1 MQRIEIQQLKKW
13 KQSNDRKPMIIR
25 GARQVGKTWLMKEF
39 GRLEYKDVVYVNCEA
54 DPAVRNMFTGDF
66 DTTRIIRGLQII
78 AGKPIEPNHT
88 LIIIDEIQ
96 EAPGALTSLKY
107 FHENAPEYQ
116 IIAAGSLLGITLNR
130 SGSFP
135 VGKVEFLD
143 LFPLSFV
150 EFLDAIHETQLAD
163 LLRNPDWLLVAS
175 FNIKFTDRLRQYY
188 YTGGMPEV
196 VIQYSVSGDMNQV
209 REIQKRI
216 LVSYEQDFSKH
227 APAEIVPRI
236 RMIWSGVPAQLAKE
250 NRKFIYG
257 QIKAGAR
264 AKDFELA
271 LSWLIDCGLLYKV
284 HNVSKPALP
293 LKAYEELNTFKLFM
307 LDIGLLGALTELDA
321 RTLLEGNTVFTEFKG
336 ALTEQYVYQQLRTM
350 SDLPVYYWS
359 AGNARSEVD
368 FLLQHNGQ
376 IIPLE
381 VKAEENLHAK
391 SLRVFCEKYKPTLA
405 VRSSMSGYR
414 KEDWMT
420 NLPLYAVSTITQ
432 LQ

>member
-78 AGKPIEPNHT
+78 AGKPIDPNHT

-107 FHENAPEYQ
+107 FQENAPEYHV
-116 IIAAGSLLGITLNR
+116 IAAGSLLGITLNR

-163 LLRNPDWLLVAS
+163 LLRNPDWSLVAS

-196 VIQYSVSGDMNQV
+196 VLQYSVSGDMNQV

-307 LDIGLLGALTELDA
+307 LDIGLLGALTDLDA

-350 SDLPVYYWS
+350 NDLPVYYWS

-391 SLRVFCEKYKPTLA
+391 SLRVFCEKYKPALA

-420 NLPLYAVSTITQ
+420 NLPLYAVSTITR
-432 LQ
+432 LH

>member
-39 GRLEYKDVVYVNCEA
+39 GRLDYKDVVYVNCEA

-78 AGKPIEPNHT
+78 AGKPIDPNHT

-107 FHENAPEYQ
+107 FQENAPEYH

-196 VIQYSVSGDMNQV
+196 VLQYSVSGDMNQV

-307 LDIGLLGALTELDA
+307 LDIGLLGALTDLDA

-350 SDLPVYYWS
+350 NDLPVYYWS

-391 SLRVFCEKYKPTLA
+391 SLRVFCEKYKPALA

>member
-13 KQSNDRKPMIIR
+13 KQSNGRKPMIIR

-78 AGKPIEPNHT
+78 AGKPIDPNHT

-107 FHENAPEYQ
+107 FQENAPEYHV
-116 IIAAGSLLGITLNR
+116 IAAGSLLGITLNR

-163 LLRNPDWLLVAS
+163 LLRNPDWSLVAS

-196 VIQYSVSGDMNQV
+196 VLQYSVSGDMNQV

-307 LDIGLLGALTELDA
+307 LDIGLLGALTDLDA

-350 SDLPVYYWS
+350 NDLPVYYWS

-391 SLRVFCEKYKPTLA
+391 SLRVFCEKYKPALA

>member
-39 GRLEYKDVVYVNCEA
+39 GRLDYKDVVYVNCEA

-107 FHENAPEYQ
+107 FNENAPEYHV
-116 IIAAGSLLGITLNR
+116 IAAGSLLGITLNR

-163 LLRNPDWLLVAS
+163 LLRNPDWSLVAS
-175 FNIKFTDRLRQYY
+175 FSIKFTDRLRQYY

-196 VIQYSVSGDMNQV
+196 VLQYSVSGDMNQV

-307 LDIGLLGALTELDA
+307 LDIGLLGALTDLDA

-350 SDLPVYYWS
+350 NDLPVYYWS

-391 SLRVFCEKYKPTLA
+391 SLRVFCEKYKPALA

-432 LQ
+432 LH

>member
-13 KQSNDRKPMIIR
+13 KQSNGRKPMIIR

-107 FHENAPEYQ
+107 FHENAPEYHV
-116 IIAAGSLLGITLNR
+116 IAAGSLLGITLNR

-163 LLRNPDWLLVAS
+163 LLRNPDWSLVAS
-175 FNIKFTDRLRQYY
+175 FSIKFTDRLRQYY

-196 VIQYSVSGDMNQV
+196 VLQYSVSGDMNQV

-307 LDIGLLGALTELDA
+307 LDIGLLGALTDLDA

-350 SDLPVYYWS
+350 NDLPVYYWS

-391 SLRVFCEKYKPTLA
+391 SLRVFCEKYKPALA

>member
-13 KQSNDRKPMIIR
+13 KQYNGRKPMIIR

-78 AGKPIEPNHT
+78 AGKPIDPNHT

-107 FHENAPEYQ
+107 FHENAPEYHV
-116 IIAAGSLLGITLNR
+116 IAAGSLLGITLNR

-163 LLRNPDWLLVAS
+163 LLRNPDWSLVAS

-196 VIQYSVSGDMNQV
+196 VLQYSVSGDMNQV

-293 LKAYEELNTFKLFM
+293 LKAYVELNTFKLFM
-307 LDIGLLGALTELDA
+307 LDIGLLGALTDLDA

-350 SDLPVYYWS
+350 NDLPVYYWS

-391 SLRVFCEKYKPTLA
+391 SLRVFCEKYKPALA

-432 LQ
+432 LH

>member
-13 KQSNDRKPMIIR
+13 KQSNGRKPMIIR

-107 FHENAPEYQ
+107 FQENAPEYHV
-116 IIAAGSLLGITLNR
+116 IAAGSLLGITLNR

-196 VIQYSVSGDMNQV
+196 VLQYSVSGDMNQV

-307 LDIGLLGALTELDA
+307 LDIGLLGALTDLDA

-350 SDLPVYYWS
+350 NDLPVYYWS

-391 SLRVFCEKYKPTLA
+391 SLRVFCEKYKPALA

>member
-39 GRLEYKDVVYVNCEA
+39 GRLDYKDVVYVNCEA

-78 AGKPIEPNHT
+78 AGKPIDPNHT

-107 FHENAPEYQ
+107 FQENAPEYHV
-116 IIAAGSLLGITLNR
+116 IAAGSLLGITLNR

-163 LLRNPDWLLVAS
+163 LLRNPDWSLVAS
-175 FNIKFTDRLRQYY
+175 FSIKFTDRLRQYY

-196 VIQYSVSGDMNQV
+196 VLQYSVSGDMNQV

-307 LDIGLLGALTELDA
+307 LDIGLLGALTDLDA

-350 SDLPVYYWS
+350 NDLPVYYWS

-391 SLRVFCEKYKPTLA
+391 SLRVFCEKYKPALA

>member
-13 KQSNDRKPMIIR
+13 KQSNGRKPMIIR

-107 FHENAPEYQ
+107 FHENAPEYHV
-116 IIAAGSLLGITLNR
+116 IAAGSLLGITLNR

-163 LLRNPDWLLVAS
+163 LLRNPDWSLVAS
-175 FNIKFTDRLRQYY
+175 FSIKFTDRLRQYY

-196 VIQYSVSGDMNQV
+196 VLQYSVSGDMNQV

-307 LDIGLLGALTELDA
+307 LDIGLLGALTDLDA

-350 SDLPVYYWS
+350 NDLPVYYWS

-391 SLRVFCEKYKPTLA
+391 SLRVFCEKYKPALA

-432 LQ
+432 LH

>member
-13 KQSNDRKPMIIR
+13 KQSNGRKPMIIR

-107 FHENAPEYQ
+107 FQENAPEYHV
-116 IIAAGSLLGITLNR
+116 IAAGSLLGITLNR

-163 LLRNPDWLLVAS
+163 LVRNPDWSLVAS
-175 FNIKFTDRLRQYY
+175 FSIKFTDRLRQYY

-196 VIQYSVSGDMNQV
+196 VLQYSVSGDMNQV

-350 SDLPVYYWS
+350 NDLPVYYWS

-391 SLRVFCEKYKPTLA
+391 SLRVFCEKYKPALA

>member
-13 KQSNDRKPMIIR
+13 KQSNGRKPMIIR

-107 FHENAPEYQ
+107 FHENAPEYHV
-116 IIAAGSLLGITLNR
+116 IAAGSLLGITLNR

-163 LLRNPDWLLVAS
+163 LLRNPDWSLVAS

-196 VIQYSVSGDMNQV
+196 VLQYSVSGDMNQV

-307 LDIGLLGALTELDA
+307 LDIGLLGALTDLDA

-350 SDLPVYYWS
+350 NDLPVYYWS

-391 SLRVFCEKYKPTLA
+391 SLRVFCEKYKPALA

>member
-107 FHENAPEYQ
+107 FQENAPEYHV
-116 IIAAGSLLGITLNR
+116 IAAGSLLGITLNR

-163 LLRNPDWLLVAS
+163 LLRNPDWSLVAS
-175 FNIKFTDRLRQYY
+175 FSIKFTDRLRQYY

-196 VIQYSVSGDMNQV
+196 VLQYSVSGDMNQV

-350 SDLPVYYWS
+350 NDLPVYYWS

-391 SLRVFCEKYKPTLA
+391 SLRVFCEKYKPALA

>member
-13 KQSNDRKPMIIR
+13 KQSNGRKPMIIR

-107 FHENAPEYQ
+107 FHENAPEYHV
-116 IIAAGSLLGITLNR
+116 IAAGSLLGISLNR

-163 LLRNPDWLLVAS
+163 LLRNPDWSLVAS

-196 VIQYSVSGDMNQV
+196 VLQYSVSGDMNQV

-307 LDIGLLGALTELDA
+307 LDIGLLGALTDLDA

-350 SDLPVYYWS
+350 NDLPVYYWS

-391 SLRVFCEKYKPTLA
+391 SLRVFCEKYKPALA

-432 LQ
+432 LH

>member
-1 MQRIEIQQLKKW
+1 MQRIEIQYLKKW
-13 KQSNDRKPMIIR
+13 RKSINRKPMIIR

-107 FHENAPEYQ
+107 FQENAPEYHV
-116 IIAAGSLLGITLNR
+116 IAAGSLLGITLNR

-163 LLRNPDWLLVAS
+163 LLRNPDWSLVAS

-196 VIQYSVSGDMNQV
+196 VLQYSVSGDMNQV

-307 LDIGLLGALTELDA
+307 LDIGLLGALTDLDA

-350 SDLPVYYWS
+350 NDLPVYYWS

-391 SLRVFCEKYKPTLA
+391 SLRVFCEKYKPALA

-432 LQ
+432 LH

>member
-13 KQSNDRKPMIIR
+13 KQSNGRKPMIIR

-107 FHENAPEYQ
+107 FQENAPEYHV
-116 IIAAGSLLGITLNR
+116 IAAGSLLGITLNR

-163 LLRNPDWLLVAS
+163 LLRNPDWSLVAS
-175 FNIKFTDRLRQYY
+175 FSIKFTDRLRQYY

-196 VIQYSVSGDMNQV
+196 VLQYSVSGDMNQV

-307 LDIGLLGALTELDA
+307 LDIGLLGALTDLDA

-350 SDLPVYYWS
+350 NDLPVYYWS

-391 SLRVFCEKYKPTLA
+391 SLRVFCEKYKPALA

>member
-78 AGKPIEPNHT
+78 AGKPIDPNHT

-107 FHENAPEYQ
+107 FQENAPEYH

-196 VIQYSVSGDMNQV
+196 VLQYSVSGDMNQV

-307 LDIGLLGALTELDA
+307 LDIGLLGALTDLDA

-350 SDLPVYYWS
+350 NDLPVYYWS

-391 SLRVFCEKYKPTLA
+391 SLRVFCEKYKPALA

>member
-13 KQSNDRKPMIIR
+13 KQSNGRKPMIIR

-107 FHENAPEYQ
+107 FQENAPEYHV
-116 IIAAGSLLGITLNR
+116 IAAGSLLGITLNR

-163 LLRNPDWLLVAS
+163 LVRNPDWSLVAS
-175 FNIKFTDRLRQYY
+175 FSIKFTDRLRQYY

-196 VIQYSVSGDMNQV
+196 VLQYSVSGDMNQV

-336 ALTEQYVYQQLRTM
+336 SLTEQYVYQQLRTM
-350 SDLPVYYWS
+350 NDLPVYYWS

-391 SLRVFCEKYKPTLA
+391 SLRVFCEKYKPALA

>member
-13 KQSNDRKPMIIR
+13 KQSNGRKPMIIR

-39 GRLEYKDVVYVNCEA
+39 GRLDYKDVVYVNCEA

-78 AGKPIEPNHT
+78 AGKPIDPNHT

-107 FHENAPEYQ
+107 FQENAPEYH

-196 VIQYSVSGDMNQV
+196 VLQYSVSGDMNQV

-307 LDIGLLGALTELDA
+307 LDIGLLGALTDLDA

-350 SDLPVYYWS
+350 NDLPVYYWS

-391 SLRVFCEKYKPTLA
+391 SLRVFCEKYKPALA

>member
-13 KQSNDRKPMIIR
+13 KQSNGRKPMIIR

-107 FHENAPEYQ
+107 FQENAPEYHV
-116 IIAAGSLLGITLNR
+116 IAAGSLLGITLNR

-163 LLRNPDWLLVAS
+163 LVRNPDWSLVAS
-175 FNIKFTDRLRQYY
+175 FSIKFTDRLRQYY

-196 VIQYSVSGDMNQV
+196 VLQYSVSGDMNQV

-307 LDIGLLGALTELDA
+307 LDIGLLGALTDLDA

-336 ALTEQYVYQQLRTM
+336 SLTEQYVYQQLRTM
-350 SDLPVYYWS
+350 NDLPVYYWS

-391 SLRVFCEKYKPTLA
+391 SLRVFCEKYKPALA

-432 LQ
+432 LH

>member
-13 KQSNDRKPMIIR
+13 KQSNGRKPMIIR

-78 AGKPIEPNHT
+78 AGKPIDPNHT

-107 FHENAPEYQ
+107 FQENAPEYHV
-116 IIAAGSLLGITLNR
+116 IAAGSLLGITLNR

-163 LLRNPDWLLVAS
+163 LLRNPDWSLVAS
-175 FNIKFTDRLRQYY
+175 FSIKFTDRLRQYY

-196 VIQYSVSGDMNQV
+196 VLQYSVSGDMNQV

-307 LDIGLLGALTELDA
+307 LDIGLLGALTDLDA

-350 SDLPVYYWS
+350 NDLPVYYWS

-391 SLRVFCEKYKPTLA
+391 SLRVFCEKYKPALA

-432 LQ
+432 LH

>member
-13 KQSNDRKPMIIR
+13 KQSNGRKPMIIR

-107 FHENAPEYQ
+107 FQENAPEYHV
-116 IIAAGSLLGITLNR
+116 IAAGSLLGISLNR

-163 LLRNPDWLLVAS
+163 LLRNPDWSLVAS

-196 VIQYSVSGDMNQV
+196 VLQYSVSGDMNQV

-307 LDIGLLGALTELDA
+307 LDIGLLGALTDLDA

-350 SDLPVYYWS
+350 NDLPVYYWS

-391 SLRVFCEKYKPTLA
+391 SLRVFCEKYKPALA

-432 LQ
+432 LH

>member
-13 KQSNDRKPMIIR
+13 KQSNGRKPMIIR

-107 FHENAPEYQ
+107 FQENAPEYHV
-116 IIAAGSLLGITLNR
+116 IAAGSLLGITLNR

-163 LLRNPDWLLVAS
+163 LVRNPDWSLVAS
-175 FNIKFTDRLRQYY
+175 FSIKFTDRLRQYY

-196 VIQYSVSGDMNQV
+196 VLQYSVSGDMNQV

-307 LDIGLLGALTELDA
+307 LDIGLLGALTDLDA

-336 ALTEQYVYQQLRTM
+336 SLTEQYVYQQLRTM
-350 SDLPVYYWS
+350 NDLPVYYWS

-391 SLRVFCEKYKPTLA
+391 SLRVFCEKYKPALA

>member
-13 KQSNDRKPMIIR
+13 KQSNGRKPMIIR

-39 GRLEYKDVVYVNCEA
+39 GRLDYKDVVYVNCEA

-107 FHENAPEYQ
+107 FQENAPEYHV
-116 IIAAGSLLGITLNR
+116 IAAGSLLGITLNR

-163 LLRNPDWLLVAS
+163 LLRNPDWSLVAS
-175 FNIKFTDRLRQYY
+175 FSIKFTDRLRQYY

-196 VIQYSVSGDMNQV
+196 VLQYSVSGDMNQV

-307 LDIGLLGALTELDA
+307 LDIGLLGALTDLDA

-350 SDLPVYYWS
+350 NDLPVYYWS

-391 SLRVFCEKYKPTLA
+391 SLRVFCEKYKPALA

>member
-1 MQRIEIQQLKKW
+1 M
-13 KQSNDRKPMIIR
+13 
-25 GARQVGKTWLMKEF
+25 
-39 GRLEYKDVVYVNCEA
+39 VYVNCEA

-107 FHENAPEYQ
+107 FNENAPEYHV
-116 IIAAGSLLGITLNR
+116 IAAGSLLGITLNR

-163 LLRNPDWLLVAS
+163 LLRNPDWSLVAS
-175 FNIKFTDRLRQYY
+175 FSIKFTDRLRQYY

-196 VIQYSVSGDMNQV
+196 VLQYSVSGDMNQV

-307 LDIGLLGALTELDA
+307 LDIGLLGALTDLDA

-350 SDLPVYYWS
+350 NDLPVYYWS

-391 SLRVFCEKYKPTLA
+391 SLRVFCEKYKPALA

>member
-1 MQRIEIQQLKKW
+1 
-13 KQSNDRKPMIIR
+13 
-25 GARQVGKTWLMKEF
+25 
-39 GRLEYKDVVYVNCEA
+39 
-54 DPAVRNMFTGDF
+54 MFTGDF

-107 FHENAPEYQ
+107 FQENAPEYHV
-116 IIAAGSLLGITLNR
+116 IAAGSLLGITLNR

-163 LLRNPDWLLVAS
+163 LLRNPDWSLVAS

-196 VIQYSVSGDMNQV
+196 VLQYSVSGDMNQV

-307 LDIGLLGALTELDA
+307 LDIGLLGALTDLDA

-350 SDLPVYYWS
+350 NDLPVYYWS

-391 SLRVFCEKYKPTLA
+391 SLRVFCEKYKPALA

>member
-13 KQSNDRKPMIIR
+13 KQSNDRKPLIIR

-107 FHENAPEYQ
+107 FHENAPEYHV
-116 IIAAGSLLGITLNR
+116 IAAGSLLGITLNR

-163 LLRNPDWLLVAS
+163 LLRNPDWSLVAS
-175 FNIKFTDRLRQYY
+175 FSIKFTDRLRQYY

-196 VIQYSVSGDMNQV
+196 VLQYSVNGDMNQV
-209 REIQKRI
+209 REIQKQI

-307 LDIGLLGALTELDA
+307 LDIGLLGALTDLDA

-336 ALTEQYVYQQLRTM
+336 ALTEQYVYQQLRTLN
-350 SDLPVYYWS
+350 DLPVYYWS

-376 IIPLE
+376 VIPLE

-391 SLRVFCEKYKPTLA
+391 SLRVFCEKYKPALA

>member
-13 KQSNDRKPMIIR
+13 KQSNGRKPMIIR

-78 AGKPIEPNHT
+78 AGKPIDPNHT

-107 FHENAPEYQ
+107 FQENAPEYHV
-116 IIAAGSLLGITLNR
+116 IAAGSLLGITLNR

-163 LLRNPDWLLVAS
+163 LLRNPDWSLVAS
-175 FNIKFTDRLRQYY
+175 FSIKFTDRLRQYY

-196 VIQYSVSGDMNQV
+196 VLQYSVSGDMNQV

-307 LDIGLLGALTELDA
+307 LDIGLLGALTDLDA

-350 SDLPVYYWS
+350 NDLPVYYWS

-391 SLRVFCEKYKPTLA
+391 SLRVFCEKYKPALA

-420 NLPLYAVSTITQ
+420 NLPLYAVSTITR
-432 LQ
+432 LH

>member
-13 KQSNDRKPMIIR
+13 KQSNGRKPMIIR

-107 FHENAPEYQ
+107 FQENAPEYHV
-116 IIAAGSLLGITLNR
+116 IAAGSLLGITLNR

-163 LLRNPDWLLVAS
+163 LLRNPDWSLVAS
-175 FNIKFTDRLRQYY
+175 FSIKFTDRLRQYY

-196 VIQYSVSGDMNQV
+196 VLQYSVSGDMNQV

-350 SDLPVYYWS
+350 NDLPVYYWS
-359 AGNARSEVD
+359 AVNARSEVD

-391 SLRVFCEKYKPTLA
+391 SLRVFCEKYKPALA

>member
-13 KQSNDRKPMIIR
+13 KQSNGRKPMIIR

-107 FHENAPEYQ
+107 FQENAPEYHV
-116 IIAAGSLLGITLNR
+116 IAAGSLLGITLNR

-163 LLRNPDWLLVAS
+163 LLRNPDWSLVAS
-175 FNIKFTDRLRQYY
+175 FSIKFTDRLRQYY

-196 VIQYSVSGDMNQV
+196 VLQYSVSGDMNQV

-350 SDLPVYYWS
+350 NDLPVYYWS

-391 SLRVFCEKYKPTLA
+391 SLRVFCEKYKPALA

>member
-39 GRLEYKDVVYVNCEA
+39 GRLDYKDVVYVNCEA

-107 FHENAPEYQ
+107 FNENAPEYHV
-116 IIAAGSLLGITLNR
+116 IAAGSLLGITLNR

-163 LLRNPDWLLVAS
+163 LLRNPDWSLVAS
-175 FNIKFTDRLRQYY
+175 FSIKFTDRLRQYY

-196 VIQYSVSGDMNQV
+196 VLQYSVSGDMNQV

-307 LDIGLLGALTELDA
+307 LDIGLLGALTDLDA

-350 SDLPVYYWS
+350 NDLPVYYWS

-391 SLRVFCEKYKPTLA
+391 SLRVFCEKYKPALA

>member
-13 KQSNDRKPMIIR
+13 KQSNGRKPMIIR

-107 FHENAPEYQ
+107 FQENAPEYH

-163 LLRNPDWLLVAS
+163 LLRNPDWSLVAS

-196 VIQYSVSGDMNQV
+196 VLQYSVSGDMNQV

-307 LDIGLLGALTELDA
+307 LDIGLLGALTDLDA
-321 RTLLEGNTVFTEFKG
+321 RTLLEGNTVFTKFKG

-350 SDLPVYYWS
+350 NDLPVYYWS

-391 SLRVFCEKYKPTLA
+391 SLRVFCEKYKPALA

>member
-13 KQSNDRKPMIIR
+13 KQSNGRKPMIIR

-107 FHENAPEYQ
+107 FHENAPEYHV
-116 IIAAGSLLGITLNR
+116 IAAGSLLGISLNR

-163 LLRNPDWLLVAS
+163 LLRNPDWSLVAS
-175 FNIKFTDRLRQYY
+175 FSIKFTDRLRQYY

-196 VIQYSVSGDMNQV
+196 VLQYSVSGDMNQV

-350 SDLPVYYWS
+350 NDLPVYYWS

-391 SLRVFCEKYKPTLA
+391 SLRVFCEKYKPALA

-432 LQ
+432 LH

>member
-13 KQSNDRKPMIIR
+13 KQSNGRKPMIIR

-107 FHENAPEYQ
+107 FQENAPEYHV
-116 IIAAGSLLGITLNR
+116 IAAGSLLGITLNR

-163 LLRNPDWLLVAS
+163 LLRNPDWSLVAS

-196 VIQYSVSGDMNQV
+196 VLQYSVSGDMNQV

-307 LDIGLLGALTELDA
+307 LDIGLLGALTDLDA

-350 SDLPVYYWS
+350 NDLPVYYWS

-391 SLRVFCEKYKPTLA
+391 SLRVFCEKYKPALA

-432 LQ
+432 LH

>member
-13 KQSNDRKPMIIR
+13 KQSNGRKPMIIR

-107 FHENAPEYQ
+107 FQENAPEYHV
-116 IIAAGSLLGITLNR
+116 IAAGSLLGITLNR

-163 LLRNPDWLLVAS
+163 LVRNPDWSLVAS
-175 FNIKFTDRLRQYY
+175 FSIKFTDRLRQYY

-196 VIQYSVSGDMNQV
+196 VLQYSVSGDMNQV

-307 LDIGLLGALTELDA
+307 LDIGLLGALTDLDA

-350 SDLPVYYWS
+350 NDLPVYYWS

-391 SLRVFCEKYKPTLA
+391 SLRVFCEKYKPALA

>member
-39 GRLEYKDVVYVNCEA
+39 GRLDYKDVVYVNCEA

-107 FHENAPEYQ
+107 FQENAPEYH

-196 VIQYSVSGDMNQV
+196 VLQYSVSGDMNQV

-307 LDIGLLGALTELDA
+307 LDIGLLGALTDLDA

-350 SDLPVYYWS
+350 NDLPVYYWS

-391 SLRVFCEKYKPTLA
+391 SLRVFCEKYKPALA

>member
-13 KQSNDRKPMIIR
+13 KNSPDRKPMIIR

-107 FHENAPEYQ
+107 FQENAPEYHV
-116 IIAAGSLLGITLNR
+116 IAAGSLLGITLNR

-163 LLRNPDWLLVAS
+163 LLRNPDWSLVAS
-175 FNIKFTDRLRQYY
+175 FSIKFTDRLRQYY

-196 VIQYSVSGDMNQV
+196 VLQYSVSGDMNQV

-350 SDLPVYYWS
+350 NDLPVYYWS

-391 SLRVFCEKYKPTLA
+391 SLRVFCEKYKPALA

>member
-1 MQRIEIQQLKKW
+1 
-13 KQSNDRKPMIIR
+13 MIIR

-107 FHENAPEYQ
+107 FQENAPEYHV
-116 IIAAGSLLGITLNR
+116 IAAGSLLGITLNR

-163 LLRNPDWLLVAS
+163 LLRNPDWSLVAS
-175 FNIKFTDRLRQYY
+175 FSIKFTDRLRQYY

-196 VIQYSVSGDMNQV
+196 VLQYSVSGDMNQV

-350 SDLPVYYWS
+350 NDLPVYYWS

-391 SLRVFCEKYKPTLA
+391 SLRVFCEKYKPALA

>member
-13 KQSNDRKPMIIR
+13 KQSNGRKPMIIR

-107 FHENAPEYQ
+107 FQENAPEYHV
-116 IIAAGSLLGITLNR
+116 IAAGSLLGITLNR

-163 LLRNPDWLLVAS
+163 LLRNPDWSLVAS
-175 FNIKFTDRLRQYY
+175 FSIKFTDRLRQYY

-196 VIQYSVSGDMNQV
+196 VLQYSVSGDMNQV

-321 RTLLEGNTVFTEFKG
+321 RTLLERNTVFTEFKG

-350 SDLPVYYWS
+350 NDLPVYYWS

-391 SLRVFCEKYKPTLA
+391 SLRVFCEKYKPALA

>member
-13 KQSNDRKPMIIR
+13 KQSNGRKPMIIR

-107 FHENAPEYQ
+107 FHENAPEYHV
-116 IIAAGSLLGITLNR
+116 IAAGSLLGISLNR

-163 LLRNPDWLLVAS
+163 LLRNPDWSLVAS
-175 FNIKFTDRLRQYY
+175 FSIKFTDRLRQYY

-196 VIQYSVSGDMNQV
+196 VLQYSVSGDMNQV

-307 LDIGLLGALTELDA
+307 LDIGLLGALTDLDA

-350 SDLPVYYWS
+350 NDLPVYYWS

-391 SLRVFCEKYKPTLA
+391 SLRVFCEKYKPALA

>member
-13 KQSNDRKPMIIR
+13 KQSNGRKPMIIR

-78 AGKPIEPNHT
+78 AGKPIDPNHT

-107 FHENAPEYQ
+107 FQENAPEYH

-196 VIQYSVSGDMNQV
+196 VLQYSVSGDMNQV

-350 SDLPVYYWS
+350 NDLPVYYWS

-391 SLRVFCEKYKPTLA
+391 SLRVFCEKYKPALA